1 MIVYTSIFV
10 MIELYKK
17 NYITKLLLVLK
28 KKSNLKDVFDNEI
41 KKWLD

>member
-41 KKWLD
+41 KK